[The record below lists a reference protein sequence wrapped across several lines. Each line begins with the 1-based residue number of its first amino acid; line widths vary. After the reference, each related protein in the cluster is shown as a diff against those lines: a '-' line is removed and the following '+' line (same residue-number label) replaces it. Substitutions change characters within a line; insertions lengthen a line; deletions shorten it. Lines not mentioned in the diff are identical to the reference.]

1 MSLVSSFPHCNV
13 WVMSSHSRS
22 KDHLNRRPSSLRFQ
36 AKTRTQF
43 NCHGS
48 TSSLSVEHF
57 IWDSLD
63 DSQGFVGKENED
75 DLSEH
80 SQMLFI
86 LMALWK
92 LITKLQEGGE
102 KTDTSTYSSSI
113 TRKSY
118 SQPVLTLQV
127 EKILLSFQRQSV
139 RRRPETM
146 ETLSRLEGLNIIL
159 TTIQRTL
166 ESGEARRG
174 QLGNTRETINDG
186 QQAVKFLQGLFQKLH
201 EIKQDILN
209 GFAGLQKACT
219 EVDKKLPLAT
229 EFLTTEHKLKLNNET
244 GTCADTVR
252 VCSCLGL
259 RFDFL
264 DHLGN
269 FSRRIRNHRSIRD
282 WIVKFLWENYE
293 SLRFDEKGS
302 LTKELLLAI
311 GFESTSSIETVLTRS
326 LVGNMQQHLEA
337 WEWAAIFVEDE
348 FKYNLLLSSQVEKF
362 PFQCNSTD
370 ASFQK
375 SQNNSLNEDEG
386 PVKIRNVSV
395 EKSAMHEKTGSIL
408 SELCKEQ
415 DQYTVYFHGTDQ
427 DSAKDILQRGVDL
440 TTGRQRRDFSSG
452 LGFYVTKDFRIAL
465 NWAKS
470 ITSKP
475 ALLIFQV
482 QRSFPDRF
490 RKRSFLE
497 NCADDMMEWEKVV
510 ASFRSGNI
518 TSEIQ
523 KLVKDLDFMEG
534 PEAILTGRNE
544 IDELTF
550 ERKPRSHQMCFFSE
564 TIAEEFGR
572 SLNSMIIYRL
582 F

>member
-1 MSLVSSFPHCNV
+1 
-13 WVMSSHSRS
+13 MSSHSRS
-22 KDHLNRRPSSLRFQ
+22 RDLFDRRPSLLRDQ
-36 AKTRTQF
+36 AKTRTRF
-43 NCHGS
+43 NRHRS
-48 TSSLSVEHF
+48 TSSLSIEEPF
-57 IWDSLD
+57 FWDSVD
-63 DSQGFVGKENED
+63 DSQGCVGKESEGYP
-75 DLSEH
+75 SEH
-80 SQMLFI
+80 SEMLFN
-86 LMALWK
+86 LMALKK
-92 LITKLQEGGE
+92 LITELQEGGE
-102 KTDTSTYSSSI
+102 KTDTSTYYSS
-113 TRKSY
+113 TKCKSY
-118 SQPVLTLQV
+118 SQSVLNLQV
-127 EKILLSFQRQSV
+127 KRILRPYQFQSV
-139 RRRPETM
+139 RRRPKTK
-146 ETLSRLEGLNIIL
+146 ETLSRLEDLNIIL
-159 TTIQRTL
+159 KKIQHTV
-166 ESGEARRG
+166 ESDEAHRG
-174 QLGNTRETINDG
+174 QLGDTREKIHNG
-186 QQAVKFLQGLFQKLH
+186 QQAVKLLQCLFQKSH
-201 EIKQDILN
+201 EIEHDILHV
-209 GFAGLQKACT
+209 FAGLQKACS
-219 EVDKKLPLAT
+219 EVDKKMPIEA
-229 EFLTTEHKLKLNNET
+229 EFLAPEHRVKINNET

-282 WIVKFLWENYE
+282 WILKFLWENYE
-293 SLRFDEKGS
+293 SLRFDEKSS

-326 LVGNMQQHLEA
+326 LSGNMQQHLEA

-348 FKYNLLLSSQVEKF
+348 FKYNLLLSSEVEEF

-370 ASFQK
+370 AWFQK

-386 PVKIRNVSV
+386 SVKIRNVSV
-395 EKSAMHEKTGSIL
+395 EKGAMHEKTGSIL
-408 SELCKEQ
+408 SELRMEQ
-415 DQYTVYFHGTDQ
+415 DQYTVYFHGTDH

-452 LGFYVTKDFRIAL
+452 LGFYVTKDFGIAL

-475 ALLIFQV
+475 VLLIFQV
-482 QRSFPDRF
+482 QCSFPDGF

-518 TSEIQ
+518 TPEIQ

-544 IDELTF
+544 LDELIF

-572 SLNSMIIYRL
+572 SLNSMIFYRL
-582 F
+582 L

>member
-1 MSLVSSFPHCNV
+1 M
-13 WVMSSHSRS
+13 
-22 KDHLNRRPSSLRFQ
+22 
-36 AKTRTQF
+36 
-43 NCHGS
+43 
-48 TSSLSVEHF
+48 
-57 IWDSLD
+57 D
-63 DSQGFVGKENED
+63 DSQGYVGRESED

-80 SQMLFI
+80 SEMI
-86 LMALWK
+86 SNLMARK
-92 LITKLQEGGE
+92 KSIVKLQEGGE
-102 KTDTSTYSSSI
+102 KTDTSTYYSS
-113 TRKSY
+113 TKCKSY
-118 SQPVLTLQV
+118 SQPVLILQV
-127 EKILLSFQRQSV
+127 ERILLPFQSV
-139 RRRPETM
+139 GRRPNTR
-146 ETLSRLEGLNIIL
+146 ETLSRLEDLNINL
-159 TTIQRTL
+159 KEIQRTF
-166 ESGEARRG
+166 ESDEEHRG
-174 QLGNTRETINDG
+174 QLRDTRETINDG
-186 QQAVKFLQGLFQKLH
+186 QQAVKLLQCLFQKWH
-201 EIKQDILN
+201 EIEHDILL

-219 EVDKKLPLAT
+219 EVQKKMPIET
-229 EFLTTEHKLKLNNET
+229 EFLTPEHRVKINNEI

-259 RFDFL
+259 RLDFL

-302 LTKELLLAI
+302 VTKELLLAI
-311 GFESTSSIETVLTRS
+311 GFESMSSIETVLTRS
-326 LVGNMQQHLEA
+326 LAGNMQQHLEA

-348 FKYNLLLSSQVEKF
+348 FKYNLLLSSEVEEF

-370 ASFQK
+370 AWFQE

-386 PVKIRNVSV
+386 SVKIRNVSV
-395 EKSAMHEKTGSIL
+395 EKGAMHEKTGSIL
-408 SELCKEQ
+408 SELCMEQ
-415 DQYTVYFHGTDQ
+415 DQYTLYFHGTDH

-475 ALLIFQV
+475 VLLIFQV

-497 NCADDMMEWEKVV
+497 NCANDMMEWEKVV
-510 ASFRSGNI
+510 ASFRSGDI
-518 TSEIQ
+518 TPEIQ

-544 IDELTF
+544 IDELIF

-564 TIAEEFGR
+564 AIAEEFDR
-572 SLNSMIIYRL
+572 SLNSMIFYRL

>member
-1 MSLVSSFPHCNV
+1 MSLVSSFPHCNA

-22 KDHLNRRPSSLRFQ
+22 KDHLNRRPSFSRDQ

-43 NCHGS
+43 NCHGI
-48 TSSLSVEHF
+48 TSSLSVEHLF
-57 IWDSLD
+57 WDSVD

-80 SQMLFI
+80 SEMI
-86 LMALWK
+86 SKLMALWK
-92 LITKLQEGGE
+92 LITKLQESDE
-102 KTDTSTYSSSI
+102 KTDT
-113 TRKSY
+113 
-118 SQPVLTLQV
+118 
-127 EKILLSFQRQSV
+127 
-139 RRRPETM
+139 
-146 ETLSRLEGLNIIL
+146 
-159 TTIQRTL
+159 
-166 ESGEARRG
+166 
-174 QLGNTRETINDG
+174 
-186 QQAVKFLQGLFQKLH
+186 
-201 EIKQDILN
+201 
-209 GFAGLQKACT
+209 
-219 EVDKKLPLAT
+219 DKKLPLAT
-229 EFLTTEHKLKLNNET
+229 EFLTTEHKLKLDNET

-311 GFESTSSIETVLTRS
+311 GFESMSSIETVLTRS
-326 LVGNMQQHLEA
+326 LAGNMQRHLEA

-348 FKYNLLLSSQVEKF
+348 FKYNLLLSSEVE
-362 PFQCNSTD
+362 
-370 ASFQK
+370 

-386 PVKIRNVSV
+386 VVKIRNVSV
-395 EKSAMHEKTGSIL
+395 EKGAMHEKTGSIL
-408 SELCKEQ
+408 SELCMEQ
-415 DQYTVYFHGTDQ
+415 DQFTVYFHGTDH

-497 NCADDMMEWEKVV
+497 NCANDMMEWEKVV

-518 TSEIQ
+518 TPEIQ

-544 IDELTF
+544 IDELIF

-572 SLNSMIIYRL
+572 SLNSMIFYRL

>member
-22 KDHLNRRPSSLRFQ
+22 KDHSNRRPSFLRDQ

-43 NCHGS
+43 NCHES

-57 IWDSLD
+57 FWDSVD
-63 DSQGFVGKENED
+63 DSQGCVGKE
-75 DLSEH
+75 SE
-80 SQMLFI
+80 
-86 LMALWK
+86 
-92 LITKLQEGGE
+92 
-102 KTDTSTYSSSI
+102 
-113 TRKSY
+113 R
-118 SQPVLTLQV
+118 
-127 EKILLSFQRQSV
+127 ILLSFQWQSV
-139 RRRPETM
+139 QRRPETM
-146 ETLSRLEGLNIIL
+146 EKLSRLEDLNIFL
-159 TTIQRTL
+159 KTIQRTL

-186 QQAVKFLQGLFQKLH
+186 QQAVKFLQGLFQKFH
-201 EIKQDILN
+201 EIEQDILN
-209 GFAGLQKACT
+209 GFASLQKACT

-244 GTCADTVR
+244 GTCAYTVR
-252 VCSCLGL
+252 VSSCLGL

-264 DHLGN
+264 DHLSN

-386 PVKIRNVSV
+386 PVEIRNVSV

-544 IDELTF
+544 IDELIF

>member
-127 EKILLSFQRQSV
+127 EKILFSFQRQSV

-362 PFQCNSTD
+362 PFQCNSTI
-370 ASFQK
+370 
-375 SQNNSLNEDEG
+375 
-386 PVKIRNVSV
+386 V
-395 EKSAMHEKTGSIL
+395 
-408 SELCKEQ
+408 
-415 DQYTVYFHGTDQ
+415 
-427 DSAKDILQRGVDL
+427 
-440 TTGRQRRDFSSG
+440 
-452 LGFYVTKDFRIAL
+452 
-465 NWAKS
+465 
-470 ITSKP
+470 
-475 ALLIFQV
+475 
-482 QRSFPDRF
+482 
-490 RKRSFLE
+490 
-497 NCADDMMEWEKVV
+497 
-510 ASFRSGNI
+510 
-518 TSEIQ
+518 
-523 KLVKDLDFMEG
+523 
-534 PEAILTGRNE
+534 
-544 IDELTF
+544 
-550 ERKPRSHQMCFFSE
+550 
-564 TIAEEFGR
+564 
-572 SLNSMIIYRL
+572 
-582 F
+582 

>member
-80 SQMLFI
+80 SEMI
-86 LMALWK
+86 SNLMALWK
-92 LITKLQEGGE
+92 LITKLQVGGE
-102 KTDTSTYSSSI
+102 KTDTD
-113 TRKSY
+113 R
-118 SQPVLTLQV
+118 
-127 EKILLSFQRQSV
+127 
-139 RRRPETM
+139 
-146 ETLSRLEGLNIIL
+146 
-159 TTIQRTL
+159 
-166 ESGEARRG
+166 
-174 QLGNTRETINDG
+174 
-186 QQAVKFLQGLFQKLH
+186 
-201 EIKQDILN
+201 
-209 GFAGLQKACT
+209 
-219 EVDKKLPLAT
+219 KLPLAT
-229 EFLTTEHKLKLNNET
+229 EFLTTEHKLKLDNET

-348 FKYNLLLSSQVEKF
+348 FKYNLLLSSEVE
-362 PFQCNSTD
+362 
-370 ASFQK
+370 

-386 PVKIRNVSV
+386 VVKIRNVSV
-395 EKSAMHEKTGSIL
+395 EKGAMHEKTGSIL
-408 SELCKEQ
+408 SELCMEQ
-415 DQYTVYFHGTDQ
+415 DQFTVYFHGTDH

-470 ITSKP
+470 RKNFRTAPYFIMH
-475 ALLIFQV
+475 AHLINYAFY
-482 QRSFPDRF
+482 P
-490 RKRSFLE
+490 L
-497 NCADDMMEWEKVV
+497 
-510 ASFRSGNI
+510 
-518 TSEIQ
+518 
-523 KLVKDLDFMEG
+523 
-534 PEAILTGRNE
+534 
-544 IDELTF
+544 
-550 ERKPRSHQMCFFSE
+550 
-564 TIAEEFGR
+564 
-572 SLNSMIIYRL
+572 SLNTIDNSL
-582 F
+582 GN

>member
-1 MSLVSSFPHCNV
+1 M
-13 WVMSSHSRS
+13 
-22 KDHLNRRPSSLRFQ
+22 
-36 AKTRTQF
+36 
-43 NCHGS
+43 
-48 TSSLSVEHF
+48 
-57 IWDSLD
+57 D
-63 DSQGFVGKENED
+63 DSQGCVGKESED

-80 SQMLFI
+80 SEMI
-86 LMALWK
+86 SNLMARKK
-92 LITKLQEGGE
+92 LIAKLQEGGE
-102 KTDTSTYSSSI
+102 KTDTSTYSSS
-113 TRKSY
+113 TKCKSY
-118 SQPVLTLQV
+118 SQPVLILQV
-127 EKILLSFQRQSV
+127 ERILLPFQSV
-139 RRRPETM
+139 GRRPNTR
-146 ETLSRLEGLNIIL
+146 ETLSRLEDLNIHL
-159 TTIQRTL
+159 KEIQRTF
-166 ESGEARRG
+166 ESDEEHRG
-174 QLGNTRETINDG
+174 QLGDTRETINDG
-186 QQAVKFLQGLFQKLH
+186 QQAVKLLQCLFQKRH
-201 EIKQDILN
+201 EIEHDILL
-209 GFAGLQKACT
+209 GFNGLQKACT
-219 EVDKKLPLAT
+219 EVHKKMPIET
-229 EFLTTEHKLKLNNET
+229 EFLTPEHRVKINNEV

-293 SLRFDEKGS
+293 SLRFDEKAS

-311 GFESTSSIETVLTRS
+311 GFESISSIETVLTRS
-326 LVGNMQQHLEA
+326 LAGNMQQHLEA

-348 FKYNLLLSSQVEKF
+348 FKYNLLLSSEVEEF

-370 ASFQK
+370 AWFQE

-386 PVKIRNVSV
+386 SVKIRNVSV
-395 EKSAMHEKTGSIL
+395 EKGAMHEKTGSIL
-408 SELCKEQ
+408 SELCMEQ
-415 DQYTVYFHGTDQ
+415 DQYTLYFHGTDH

-452 LGFYVTKDFRIAL
+452 LGFYVTKDFGIAL

-475 ALLIFQV
+475 VLLIFQV

-497 NCADDMMEWEKVV
+497 NCANDMMEWEKVV

-518 TSEIQ
+518 TPEIQ

-544 IDELTF
+544 IDELIF

-564 TIAEEFGR
+564 TIAEEFDR
-572 SLNSMIIYRL
+572 SLNSMIFYRL